1 MILHNFLE
9 FVSNNTHTF
18 SELLPN
24 KSNHIF
30 RVHTNITDTFR
41 ESTHF
46 SRHQIILTFS
56 ESYSQTILQTFPDFI
71 SLSNTEIF
79 KTNNTAHFS
88 WVYIKQYWQSQKVPS
103 KLSYS
108 KTFLQS
114 SYHAILTLS
123 ESYYQTILTYS
134 ELISNSNHTFKELL
148 PNISKHFFESLNGH
162 LHRKFSNWKLL
173 SKSEKN

>member
-46 SRHQIILTFS
+46 SRHQIILTFQRVTHKPYYKPFQI
-56 ESYSQTILQTFPDFI
+56 SYHYQILKFSKQTILHTFPEF
-71 SLSNTEIF
+71 T
-79 KTNNTAHFS
+79 
-88 WVYIKQYWQSQKVPS
+88 
-103 KLSYS
+103 
-108 KTFLQS
+108 
-114 SYHAILTLS
+114 
-123 ESYYQTILTYS
+123 
-134 ELISNSNHTFKELL
+134 
-148 PNISKHFFESLNGH
+148 
-162 LHRKFSNWKLL
+162 
-173 SKSEKN
+173 